1 MLGYRGLFRSLLLV
15 AAIPL
20 LIVASSGPSKAFS
33 TTSNW
38 VEFNVDPS
46 DVTYIGTGPLSDGGL
61 LVDQTSFKF
70 ETDRATPASGAFG
83 VAYRDTNYADLT
95 GFAIIQDASA
105 SGRAFDAPP
114 PNKVTPAD
122 RPGVPVT
129 WPVTWPVSWP
139 VTWTD
144 TSHLVGAKGS
154 PESIRAGEM
163 VTVVFGSFS
172 LLGLTGGI
180 EELAYLVASMKPGW
194 FAAGNI
200 LDCTAS
206 GSCTAIAAPIPP
218 ALWLFLSAILGL
230 VGIGYRRQRK
240 VTA

>member
-46 DVTYIGTGPLSDGGL
+46 DVTYIGTGPLADGGL

-70 ETDRATPASGAFG
+70 ETDRSTPASGAFG
-83 VAYRDTNYADLT
+83 VAYRDTNYAGLT

-105 SGRAFDAPP
+105 AGRAFDAPP

-122 RPGVPVT
+122 RPGVPV
-129 WPVTWPVSWP
+129 SWP
-139 VTWTD
+139 VTWTN
-144 TSHLVGAKGS
+144 TSHLVGAEGS

-180 EELAYLVASMKPGW
+180 EELANLVASMKPGW

-206 GSCTAIAAPIPP
+206 GGCTAIAAPIPP
-218 ALWLFLSAILGL
+218 ALWLSLSAILGL